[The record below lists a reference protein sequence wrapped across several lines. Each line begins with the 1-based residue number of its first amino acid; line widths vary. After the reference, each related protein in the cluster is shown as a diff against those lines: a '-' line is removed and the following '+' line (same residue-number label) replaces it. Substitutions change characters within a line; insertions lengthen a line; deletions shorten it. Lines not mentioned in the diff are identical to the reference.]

1 MQSQDHRF
9 PKPVHLVRA
18 VRAGLTVLA
27 AAVLAAC
34 AVQPAQHADLPEAVH
49 TTAPAAWRIDAPPDA
64 IDARAW
70 WAQFDDPT
78 LDALLSSVLS
88 GNLDL
93 QAAAERVKQAQSI
106 TTQKHAALLPQLDF
120 TAQGAYERKNTPPPL
135 GYVKQAG
142 AGLTLSWSPDVFGGE
157 RLELLAAQAN
167 LVGQQHALDAVR
179 LALAADTASAYVDL
193 RWAQA
198 ELKILQDNV
207 SIRQRTLQLT
217 RDRLKFGLSTQLDV
231 TRAQTQLSELQAR
244 IPRAQ
249 ASIDHQLN
257 LIAVYTGRTP
267 ESVAQ
272 LAWAAPAPIPSAP
285 AGVPQWLP
293 SEALLRRPDVQ
304 AAYAT
309 VQRRAA
315 EVGVARAE
323 RYPKFT
329 LNLTDGVLAAS
340 YLGMPALTD
349 NLFSA
354 ALGATSPIFNAGRIT
369 ADIEQS
375 ESRMRESQLNLQQ
388 TMLQALRE
396 VEDSRSDLVSTAGQT
411 QQLSDAVASSEQALK
426 LANQLYKGGA
436 TDFLDVLSAQQT
448 WLADADLLNGAQR
461 ERALAAV
468 ALYRSLGG
476 GWSQSGDVLA
486 RSAGAP
492 AASVARGG

>member
-1 MQSQDHRF
+1 M
-9 PKPVHLVRA
+9 A
-18 VRAGLTVLA
+18 
-27 AAVLAAC
+27 
-34 AVQPAQHADLPEAVH
+34 
-49 TTAPAAWRIDAPPDA
+49 
-64 IDARAW
+64 
-70 WAQFDDPT
+70 
-78 LDALLSSVLS
+78 
-88 GNLDL
+88 
-93 QAAAERVKQAQSI
+93 
-106 TTQKHAALLPQLDF
+106 
-120 TAQGAYERKNTPPPL
+120 
-135 GYVKQAG
+135 
-142 AGLTLSWSPDVFGGE
+142 LSWSPDVFGGE

-198 ELKILQDNV
+198 ELKLLQDNV
-207 SIRQRTLQLT
+207 SIRKRTLQLT
-217 RDRLKFGLSTQLDV
+217 QDRLKYGLSTQLDV

-272 LAWAAPAPIPSAP
+272 LALDTPAPIPAAP

-309 VQRRAA
+309 VQQRAA
-315 EVGVARAE
+315 EVGVARAQ
-323 RYPKFT
+323 RYPKFS
-329 LNLTDGVLAAS
+329 LNLTDGVLASS
-340 YLGMPALTD
+340 YLGMPTLTD

-375 ESRMRESQLNLQQ
+375 ESHMHESQLNLQQ
-388 TMLQALRE
+388 TLLQALRE
-396 VEDSRSDLVSTAGQT
+396 VEDSRSDLVSTADET
-411 QQLSDAVASSEQALK
+411 QQLHDAVASSGQALK

-436 TDFLDVLSAQQT
+436 ADFLDVLSAQQT
-448 WLADADLLNGAQR
+448 WLADADLLNDAQR

-476 GWSQSGDVLA
+476 GWSQSGEVVA
-486 RSAGAP
+486 GGSGAP
-492 AASVARGG
+492 ATNVAQGG

>member
-1 MQSQDHRF
+1 MASSSNLFARR
-9 PKPVHLVRA
+9 VARTLM
-18 VRAGLTVLA
+18 TSLA
-27 AAVLAAC
+27 SAVLAAC
-34 AVQPAQHADLPEAVH
+34 AVQPATHADLPATVRA
-49 TTAPAAWRIDAPPDA
+49 TAPEAWRIDTPQSAVDA
-64 IDARAW
+64 QTW
-70 WAQFDDPT
+70 WAQFGDPT
-78 LDALLSSVLS
+78 LNQLLDTVLH
-88 GNLDL
+88 GNLGL

-106 TTQKHAALLPQLDF
+106 TTQKHAVLLPQLDF
-120 TAQGAYERKNTPPPL
+120 TAQGAYQRENVPPPL

-142 AGLTLSWSPDVFGGE
+142 AGLALSWAPDVFGGE
-157 RLELLAAQAN
+157 RLDLLAAQSN

-207 SIRQRTLQLT
+207 SIRQHALALT
-217 RDRLKFGLSTQLDV
+217 QDRLKYGLSPQLDV

-249 ASIDHQLN
+249 ASIEHQLN

-272 LAWAAPAPIPSAP
+272 LALATPAPIPAAP
-285 AGVPQWLP
+285 AGAPQLLP
-293 SEALLRRPDVQ
+293 SEALLRRPDVL

-309 VQRRAA
+309 VEQRAA

-323 RYPKFT
+323 RYPKFS

-340 YLGMPALTD
+340 YLGLPTLTD
-349 NLFSA
+349 NLFGA
-354 ALGATSPIFNAGRIT
+354 ALGATSPIFNAGRIS
-369 ADIEQS
+369 ADIDQS

-388 TMLQALRE
+388 TLLQALRE
-396 VEDSRSDLVSTAGQT
+396 VEDSRTDLVSTAGET
-411 QQLSDAVASSEQALK
+411 QQLTSAVAASSQALT

-436 TDFLDVLSAQQT
+436 TDFLDVLTAQQT
-448 WLADADLLNGAQR
+448 YLADADLLNQAQR
-461 ERALAAV
+461 EHALAAV

-476 GWSQSGDVLA
+476 GWSQSGDVIA
-486 RSAGAP
+486 KTGDAP
-492 AASVARGG
+492 RG

>member
-1 MQSQDHRF
+1 MS
-9 PKPVHLVRA
+9 PSTLSPLKPLRLALSALA
-18 VRAGLTVLA
+18 V
-27 AAVLAAC
+27 AVLAAC
-34 AVQPAQHADLPEAVH
+34 AVQPAQHADLPATVH
-49 TTAPAAWRIDAPPDA
+49 ETAPAAWRIDAPQDA

-78 LDALLSSVLS
+78 LDALLGTVLS

-120 TAQGAYERKNTPPPL
+120 TAQGAYTRQNTPPPL

-142 AGLTLSWSPDVFGGE
+142 AGLALSWSPDVFGGE
-157 RLELLAAQAN
+157 RLDLLAAQSN

-207 SIRQRTLQLT
+207 GIRQRTLQLT
-217 RDRLKFGLSTQLDV
+217 QDRLKYGLSTQLDV

-267 ESVAQ
+267 EAVAQ
-272 LAWAAPAPIPSAP
+272 LALTTPAPIPSAP
-285 AGVPQWLP
+285 ASVPQLLP

-309 VQRRAA
+309 VQQRAA

-323 RYPKFT
+323 RYPKFS
-329 LNLTDGVLAAS
+329 LNLADGVLAAS
-340 YLGMPALTD
+340 YLGLPTLTD

-354 ALGATSPIFNAGRIT
+354 ALSATSPIFNAGRIT

-375 ESRMRESQLNLQQ
+375 ESRMRESQLKLQQ

-396 VEDSRSDLVSTAGQT
+396 VEDSRTDLVSTAAQT
-411 QQLSDAVASSEQALK
+411 QQLHDAVTASAQSLK

-448 WLADADLLNGAQR
+448 WLADADLLNNAQR

-476 GWSQSGDVLA
+476 GWSESGEVVA
-486 RSAGAP
+486 SSPGA
-492 AASVARGG
+492 ARGG

>member
-1 MQSQDHRF
+1 MKTPERSSTPMR
-9 PKPVHLVRA
+9 LV
-18 VRAGLTVLA
+18 LSLLS

-34 AVQPAQHADLPEAVH
+34 AVQPAQHPDLPATVH
-49 TTAPAAWRIDAPPDA
+49 ETAPAAWRIDAPQDA
-64 IDARAW
+64 IAARAW
-70 WAQFDDPT
+70 WAQFGDPT
-78 LDALLSSVLS
+78 LDTLLATVLE

-93 QAAAERVKQAQSI
+93 QAAAERVKQAQAI

-120 TAQGAYERKNTPPPL
+120 TAHGVYERQNTPPPL

-142 AGLTLSWSPDVFGGE
+142 AGLALSWSPDVFGGE
-157 RLELLAAQAN
+157 RLDLLAAQAN
-167 LVGQQHALDAVR
+167 LVGQKHALDAVR
-179 LALAADTASAYVDL
+179 LALAANTASAYVDL
-193 RWAQA
+193 RYAQA
-198 ELKILQDNV
+198 ELKILQDNLE
-207 SIRQRTLQLT
+207 IRKRTLLLT
-217 RDRLKFGLSTQLDV
+217 QDRLKYGLSTQLDV
-231 TRAQTQLSELQAR
+231 ARAQTQLSELQAR

-272 LAWAAPAPIPSAP
+272 LALAQTAPIP
-285 AGVPQWLP
+285 GVPASVPQMLP

-309 VQRRAA
+309 VQQRAA

-329 LNLTDGVLAAS
+329 LNLTDGILAAS
-340 YLGMPALTD
+340 YLGMPTLTD

-354 ALGATSPIFNAGRIT
+354 AIGATSPIFNAGRIT
-369 ADIEQS
+369 ADIDQS

-396 VEDSRSDLVSTAGQT
+396 VEDSRSDLVSTASQT
-411 QQLSDAVASSEQALK
+411 QQLNDALTSSAQSLK

-436 TDFLDVLSAQQT
+436 TDFLDVLNAQQT
-448 WLADADLLNGAQR
+448 LLADQDLLNDAQR

-476 GWSQSGDVLA
+476 GWSQSGDVVLA
-486 RSAGAP
+486 QETP
-492 AASVARGG
+492 AHGG

>member
-1 MQSQDHRF
+1 MDSSSNIMPLR
-9 PKPVHLVRA
+9 LVRTLVA
-18 VRAGLTVLA
+18 SLVS
-27 AAVLAAC
+27 AVLAAC
-34 AVQPAQHADLPEAVH
+34 AVQPATHADLPAAVH
-49 TTAPAAWRIDAPPDA
+49 TTAPAAWRIETPQDAVDA
-64 IDARAW
+64 QTW
-70 WAQFDDPT
+70 WAQFGDPT
-78 LDALLSSVLS
+78 LNQLLDTVLH

-106 TTQKHAALLPQLDF
+106 TTQKHAVLLPQLDF
-120 TAQGAYERKNTPPPL
+120 TAQGAYQRENVPPPL
-135 GYVKQAG
+135 GYVKEAG
-142 AGLTLSWSPDVFGGE
+142 AGLALSWSPDVFGGE
-157 RLELLAAQAN
+157 RLDLLAAQAN

-207 SIRQRTLQLT
+207 SIRQRALALT
-217 RDRLKFGLSTQLDV
+217 QDRLKFGLSTQLDV

-244 IPRAQ
+244 IPHAQ
-249 ASIDHQLN
+249 ASIEHQLN

-272 LAWAAPAPIPSAP
+272 LALATPAPIPVAP
-285 AGVPQWLP
+285 ASTPQLLP

-309 VQRRAA
+309 VEQRAA

-323 RYPKFT
+323 RYPKFS
-329 LNLTDGVLAAS
+329 LNLSDGVLAAS
-340 YLGMPALTD
+340 YLGMPTLTD

-354 ALGATSPIFNAGRIT
+354 VLGATSPIFNAGRIS
-369 ADIEQS
+369 ADIDQS

-388 TMLQALRE
+388 AMLQALRE
-396 VEDSRSDLVSTAGQT
+396 VEDSRTDLVSTAGQT
-411 QQLSDAVASSEQALK
+411 QQLTDAVAASAQALK

-436 TDFLDVLSAQQT
+436 TDFLDVLTAQQT
-448 WLADADLLNGAQR
+448 YLADADLLNEAQR
-461 ERALAAV
+461 EHALAAV

-476 GWSQSGDVLA
+476 GWSQSGDVIA
-486 RSAGAP
+486 KTADAP
-492 AASVARGG
+492 RG

>member
-1 MQSQDHRF
+1 MQSQN
-9 PKPVHLVRA
+9 HLLPLPARLGRA
-18 VRAGLTVLA
+18 ARVALTAVA

-34 AVQPAQHADLPEAVH
+34 AVQPAQHADLPSAVH
-49 TTAPAAWRIDAPPDA
+49 TTAPAAWRIDAPQDA

-78 LDALLSSVLS
+78 LDALLANVLS

-106 TTQKHAALLPQLDF
+106 TTQKHAVLLPQLDF
-120 TAQGAYERKNTPPPL
+120 TAQGAYARQNTPPPL

-142 AGLTLSWSPDVFGGE
+142 AGVALSWSPDVFGGE
-157 RLELLAAQAN
+157 RLDLLAAQAN
-167 LVGQQHALDAVR
+167 LVGQKHALDAVR

-217 RDRLKFGLSTQLDV
+217 QDRLKYGLSTQLDV

-272 LAWAAPAPIPSAP
+272 LALTAPAPIPTAP
-285 AGVPQWLP
+285 ASVPQFLP

-309 VQRRAA
+309 VQQRAA
-315 EVGVARAE
+315 EVGIARAE
-323 RYPKFT
+323 RYPKFS
-329 LNLTDGVLAAS
+329 LNLTDGVLASS
-340 YLGMPALTD
+340 YLGMPTLTD

-396 VEDSRSDLVSTAGQT
+396 VEDSRSDLVSTATQT
-411 QQLSDAVASSEQALK
+411 EQLRDAVGSSGQALK

-436 TDFLDVLSAQQT
+436 ADFLDVLSAQQT
-448 WLADADLLNGAQR
+448 WLVDADLLNDAQR

-476 GWSQSGDVLA
+476 GWSESGDVIA
-486 RSAGAP
+486 AGSGSP
-492 AASVARGG
+492 AATAAQGG

>member
-1 MQSQDHRF
+1 MQSINQRF
-9 PKPVHLVRA
+9 RSSA
-18 VRAGLTVLA
+18 RMGLAALA

-34 AVQPAQHADLPEAVH
+34 AVQPAQHADLPAAVQA
-49 TTAPAAWRIDAPPDA
+49 TAPAAWRIDAPADA
-64 IDARAW
+64 VDVRAW
-70 WAQFDDPT
+70 WAQFGDPT
-78 LDALLSSVLS
+78 LDALLSTVLS

-120 TAQGAYERKNTPPPL
+120 TARGAYARQNTPPPL

-142 AGLTLSWSPDVFGGE
+142 AGLALGWSPDVFGGE

-207 SIRQRTLQLT
+207 SIRQRTWQLT
-217 RDRLKFGLSTQLDV
+217 QDRLKYGLSTQLDV
-231 TRAQTQLSELQAR
+231 SRAQTQLSELQAR

-249 ASIDHQLN
+249 ASVDHQLN

-272 LAWAAPAPIPSAP
+272 LALAEPAPIPAAP
-285 AGVPQWLP
+285 ASVPQSLP
-293 SEALLRRPDVQ
+293 SEALLRRPDIQ

-309 VQRRAA
+309 VQQRAA

-329 LNLTDGVLAAS
+329 LNLTDGVLASS
-340 YLGMPALTD
+340 YLGLPTLTD

-354 ALGATSPIFNAGRIT
+354 ALSATSPIFNAGRIT
-369 ADIEQS
+369 ADIEQN

-411 QQLSDAVASSEQALK
+411 QQLRDAVASSGQALK

-448 WLADADLLNGAQR
+448 WLADTDLLNDAQR

-476 GWSQSGDVLA
+476 GWSQSGEVVA
-486 RSAGAP
+486 AGASM
-492 AASVARGG
+492 AATRAARGG

>member
-1 MQSQDHRF
+1 MQSSSNILPLR
-9 PKPVHLVRA
+9 VARTLMA
-18 VRAGLTVLA
+18 SLA
-27 AAVLAAC
+27 SAVLAAC
-34 AVQPAQHADLPEAVH
+34 AVQPATHADLPATVH
-49 TTAPAAWRIDAPPDA
+49 ATAPEAWRIDTPPGAVDA
-64 IDARAW
+64 QTW
-70 WAQFDDPT
+70 WAQFGDPT
-78 LDALLSSVLS
+78 LNALLDTVLH

-106 TTQKHAALLPQLDF
+106 TTQKHAVLLPQLDF
-120 TAQGAYERKNTPPPL
+120 TAQAAYQRENVPPPL
-135 GYVKQAG
+135 GYVKEAG
-142 AGLTLSWSPDVFGGE
+142 AGLALSWAPDVFGGE
-157 RLELLAAQAN
+157 RLDLLAAQSN

-198 ELKILQDNV
+198 ELKIIQDNV
-207 SIRQRTLQLT
+207 SIRQRALALT
-217 RDRLKFGLSTQLDV
+217 QDRLKYGLSTQLDV

-249 ASIDHQLN
+249 ASIEHQLN

-272 LAWAAPAPIPSAP
+272 LALATPAPIPGAPASAP
-285 AGVPQWLP
+285 QLLP
-293 SEALLRRPDVQ
+293 SEALLRRPDVL

-309 VQRRAA
+309 VEQRAA

-323 RYPKFT
+323 RYPKFS

-340 YLGMPALTD
+340 YLGLPTLTD
-349 NLFSA
+349 NLFGA

-369 ADIEQS
+369 ADIDQS

-396 VEDSRSDLVSTAGQT
+396 VEDSRTDLVSTAGET
-411 QQLSDAVASSEQALK
+411 QQLTRAVAASSQALT

-436 TDFLDVLSAQQT
+436 TDFLDVLTAQQT
-448 WLADADLLNGAQR
+448 YLTDTDLLNQAQR
-461 ERALAAV
+461 EHALAAV

-476 GWSQSGDVLA
+476 GWSQSGDVIA
-486 RSAGAP
+486 KTGDAP
-492 AASVARGG
+492 RG

>member
-1 MQSQDHRF
+1 M
-9 PKPVHLVRA
+9 RA
-18 VRAGLTVLA
+18 MLTVLA
-27 AAVLAAC
+27 AAALAAC
-34 AVQPAQHADLPEAVH
+34 ALGPAQHADLPATVQQ
-49 TTAPAAWRIDAPPDA
+49 TAPAAWRIDAPQNA
-64 IDARAW
+64 VDARTW
-70 WAQFDDPT
+70 WAQFNDPT
-78 LDALLSSVLS
+78 LDALLASVFD

-106 TTQKHAALLPQLDF
+106 TTQKHAVLLPQLDF
-120 TAQGAYERKNTPPPL
+120 KAQGAYARQNTPPPL

-142 AGLTLSWSPDVFGGE
+142 AGLALSWAPDVFGGE
-157 RLELLAAQAN
+157 RLDLLAAQAN

-198 ELKILQDNV
+198 ELKILQDNLE
-207 SIRQRTLQLT
+207 IRKHTLTLT
-217 RDRLKFGLSTQLDV
+217 QDRLKYGLSTQLDV

-244 IPRAQ
+244 LPRAQ
-249 ASIDHQLN
+249 SSIDHQLN

-267 ESVAQ
+267 EAVAQ
-272 LAWAAPAPIPSAP
+272 LALARAASIPVAPSN
-285 AGVPQWLP
+285 VPQLLP

-309 VQRRAA
+309 VQQRAA

-323 RYPKFT
+323 RYPKFS
-329 LNLTDGVLAAS
+329 LNLSDGVLAAS

-369 ADIEQS
+369 ADIDQS
-375 ESRMRESQLNLQQ
+375 ESRMRESQLKLQQ

-396 VEDSRSDLVSTAGQT
+396 VEDSRSDLVSAGDQT
-411 QQLSDAVASSEQALK
+411 QQLTDAVTSSAQSLK

-448 WLADADLLNGAQR
+448 WLADEDLLNDARR
-461 ERALAAV
+461 EHALAAV

-476 GWSQSGDVLA
+476 GWSQSGDVIA
-486 RSAGAP
+486 SREP
-492 AASVARGG
+492 AAAM

>member
-1 MQSQDHRF
+1 MQASSNFR
-9 PKPVHLVRA
+9 PLRVARTLVA
-18 VRAGLTVLA
+18 SVV

-34 AVQPAQHADLPEAVH
+34 AVQPAQHADLPATVH
-49 TTAPAAWRIDAPPDA
+49 ETAPAAWRIDAPQDA
-64 IDARAW
+64 VDAQTW
-70 WAQFDDPT
+70 WAQFGDAT
-78 LDALLSSVLS
+78 LNALLATVLQ

-120 TAQGAYERKNTPPPL
+120 TAHGAYVRQNTPPPL

-142 AGLTLSWSPDVFGGE
+142 AGFTLGWSPDVFGGE
-157 RLELLAAQAN
+157 RLDLLAAQAN
-167 LVGQQHALDAVR
+167 LVGQQHALDALR

-198 ELKILQDNV
+198 ELNILQDNV
-207 SIRQRTLQLT
+207 SIRQRALTLTQ
-217 RDRLKFGLSTQLDV
+217 DRLKYGLSTQLDV
-231 TRAQTQLSELQAR
+231 TRAQSQLSELQAR
-244 IPRAQ
+244 IPRAR
-249 ASIDHQLN
+249 ASVEHQLN
-257 LIAVYTGRTP
+257 LIAIYTGRTP

-272 LAWAAPAPIPSAP
+272 LALAASAPIPAAP
-285 AGVPQWLP
+285 VGAPQLLP

-304 AAYAT
+304 AAYAS
-309 VQRRAA
+309 VEQRAA

-323 RYPKFT
+323 RYPKFS

-340 YLGMPALTD
+340 YLGLPTLTD

-354 ALGATSPIFNAGRIT
+354 AIGATSPIFNAGRIT
-369 ADIEQS
+369 AEIGQS
-375 ESRMRESQLNLQQ
+375 ESRMRESQLNLRQ

-396 VEDSRSDLVSTAGQT
+396 VEDSRTDLVSTADQARE
-411 QQLSDAVASSEQALK
+411 LNDAAAASSQALK

-436 TDFLDVLSAQQT
+436 ADFLDVLTAQQT
-448 WLADADLLNGAQR
+448 YLADADLLNEAQR

-476 GWSQSGDVLA
+476 GWSQSGEVIAQAADLPRAETTPDV
-486 RSAGAP
+486 R
-492 AASVARGG
+492 VK

>member
-1 MQSQDHRF
+1 MDSSSNIMPLRF
-9 PKPVHLVRA
+9 VRTLVA
-18 VRAGLTVLA
+18 SLVS
-27 AAVLAAC
+27 AVLAAC
-34 AVQPAQHADLPEAVH
+34 AVQPATHADLPAAVQ
-49 TTAPAAWRIDAPPDA
+49 TTAPAAWRIETPQDAVDA
-64 IDARAW
+64 QTW

-78 LDALLSSVLS
+78 LNQLLDTVLH

-106 TTQKHAALLPQLDF
+106 TTQKHAVLLPQLDF
-120 TAQGAYERKNTPPPL
+120 TAQGAYQRENVPPPL
-135 GYVKQAG
+135 GYVKEAG
-142 AGLTLSWSPDVFGGE
+142 AGLALSWSPDVFGGE
-157 RLELLAAQAN
+157 RLDLLAAQAN

-207 SIRQRTLQLT
+207 SIRQRALALT
-217 RDRLKFGLSTQLDV
+217 QDRLKFGLSTQLDV

-244 IPRAQ
+244 IPHAQ
-249 ASIDHQLN
+249 ASIEHQLN

-272 LAWAAPAPIPSAP
+272 LALATPAPIPVAP
-285 AGVPQWLP
+285 ASTPQLLP

-309 VQRRAA
+309 VEQRAA

-323 RYPKFT
+323 RYPKFS
-329 LNLTDGVLAAS
+329 LNLSDGVLAAS
-340 YLGMPALTD
+340 YLGMPTLTD

-354 ALGATSPIFNAGRIT
+354 ALGATSPIFNAGRIS
-369 ADIEQS
+369 ADIDQS

-388 TMLQALRE
+388 AMLQALRE
-396 VEDSRSDLVSTAGQT
+396 VEDSRTDLVSTAGQT
-411 QQLSDAVASSEQALK
+411 QQLTDAVAASAQALK

-436 TDFLDVLSAQQT
+436 TDFLDVLTAQQT
-448 WLADADLLNGAQR
+448 YLTDADLLNEAQR
-461 ERALAAV
+461 EHALAAV

-476 GWSQSGDVLA
+476 GWSQSGDVIA
-486 RSAGAP
+486 KTADVP
-492 AASVARGG
+492 RG